1 MDMNSIINAISSLG
15 FPIAICCYLL
25 YRQAK
30 SDDRIAAWMDEM
42 KKAVENNTAVINE
55 LTKLIKRGEDK

>member
-1 MDMNSIINAISSLG
+1 MDGNAWINAISSLG

-42 KKAVENNTAVINE
+42 KKAVENNTIVINE
-55 LTKLIKRGEDK
+55 LTQLIKRGEDK